1 MRAMFAVVRARSLKL
16 LVRRRLGRAS
26 ERDRTPAN
34 AKPCHSC
41 HRLTPRPSRPAGRP
55 CTSDAW
61 LLNGPFGDWD
71 VDEELRRRARF
82 YHRLAPS
89 YEAHYG
95 IFTGRPAHLD
105 DGLAGIRAR
114 L

>member
-1 MRAMFAVVRARSLKL
+1 
-16 LVRRRLGRAS
+16 
-26 ERDRTPAN
+26 
-34 AKPCHSC
+34 
-41 HRLTPRPSRPAGRP
+41 
-55 CTSDAW
+55 
-61 LLNGPFGDWD
+61 
-71 VDEELRRRARF
+71 VDEELRRRVRF